1 MCLLPKRRGKKMFSS
16 NQKFEISGEF
26 EQLAPTLEHALKAGD
41 NWDCLHR
48 KEKTAHFYYQI
59 GEDGTFFIHIGFP
72 EFMEP
77 EDGWKEYPFRFDLKI
92 VSMIIQQHLENLDIP
107 NDWADVDGSY
117 KKGFLLRAGAGR
129 TSSTDWEEWDEYC
142 DLSLRP
148 FWCLY
153 AK

>member
-1 MCLLPKRRGKKMFSS
+1 MFSS
-16 NQKFEISGEF
+16 NQKFEISGDF
-26 EQLAPTLEHALKAGD
+26 EQLAPTLEFALKAGGK
-41 NWDCLHR
+41 WDCLHR
-48 KEKTAHFYYQI
+48 KEETAHFYYLI

-72 EFMEP
+72 EFIKLR
-77 EDGWKEYPFRFDLKI
+77 DGWREYPFCFDLKI

-117 KKGFLLRAGAGR
+117 EKGFLLREGAGR
-129 TSSTDWEEWDEYC
+129 ASSTDWEEWDEKC

-148 FWCLY
+148 FWCCY